1 MILILQTM
9 HLRSREDE
17 IGLCVY
23 VFSPRYRNKQNYQQ
37 NYKTENFLLSLLS
50 PNLMEDVSLK

>member
-1 MILILQTM
+1 MKL
-9 HLRSREDE
+9 
-17 IGLCVY
+17 VY
-23 VFSPRYRNKQNYQQ
+23 VFMFFLLAIEINKINSK